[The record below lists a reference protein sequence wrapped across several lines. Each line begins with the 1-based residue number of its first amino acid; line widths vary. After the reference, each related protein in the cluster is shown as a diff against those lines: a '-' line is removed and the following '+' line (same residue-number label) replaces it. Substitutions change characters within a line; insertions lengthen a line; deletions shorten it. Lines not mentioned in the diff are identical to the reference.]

1 MNDDNAGRIDVHH
14 HFCSPHYVATVDRVV
29 GLQTVL
35 REWTPEKSLADMDR
49 AGVRTAILS
58 VTTPGLNFGD
68 DAAGRAL
75 ARESNEYAVEL
86 RRAHPGRFGLFAALP
101 LPDVEGALREIA
113 YALDVLAADGVGL
126 FTSYGMRWLG
136 DPHFDPVLEELDRRA
151 AVVFVH
157 PTVCDACRNLIPD
170 VHEAVIEYG
179 TDTTRAIAG
188 LVFSGAASRYRR
200 IRFIFS
206 HAGGT
211 MPFLIGRF
219 TGLAAIP
226 RIAARLPDGVLFEL
240 RRFFYDVAQAA
251 NPGAL
256 SSLMQ
261 LVPPAQVLF
270 GTDFPYA
277 AAAPHVAGVRGFFAA
292 DAVRA
297 VEYENAGALVRS
309 AAHRTG

>member
-1 MNDDNAGRIDVHH
+1 
-14 HFCSPHYVATVDRVV
+14 
-29 GLQTVL
+29 
-35 REWTPEKSLADMDR
+35 
-49 AGVRTAILS
+49 

-68 DAAGRAL
+68 DPAGRAL

-101 LPDVEGALREIA
+101 LPDVDGALREIA
-113 YALDVLAADGVGL
+113 YALDVLRADGVGI

-136 DPHFDPVLEELDRRA
+136 DPLFDPVFDELDRRA

-157 PTVCDACRNLIPD
+157 PTACEACRNLIPD
-170 VHEAVIEYG
+170 VNEAVIEYG

-188 LVFSGAASRYRR
+188 LVFSGAAARYRR

-219 TGLAAIP
+219 RGLAANE
-226 RIAARLPDGVLFEL
+226 RFAARLPDGVLFEL

-261 LVPPAQVLF
+261 LVPPSQVLF

-277 AAAPHVAGVRGFFAA
+277 SAAPHVRGVREFFAP

-297 VEYENAGALVRS
+297 IEEENARVLIRS
-309 AAHRTG
+309 AARRSD